1 MNIKTFQSKR
11 KVTWN
16 QIRYILIGFNSFLF
30 WVWAADSRAD
40 AAGIPFTTLFNAA
53 ALQTGTFVTL
63 TGAPP
68 AIGLMIAGFMAF
80 IPWIVLILVGAVV
93 AWQTYEAYK
102 EYQRENLSGAVKP
115 ALNIIVLLVFVFIA
129 DRATSYLATGV

>member
-1 MNIKTFQSKR
+1 MNIKIFQSKS
-11 KVTWN
+11 KISWN
-16 QIRYILIGFNSFLF
+16 QIRYILISFNSFLF
-30 WVWAADSRAD
+30 WGWAASSRAD

-53 ALQTGTFVTL
+53 ADQTKTFVGL
-63 TGAPP
+63 TGAPQQ
-68 AIGLMIAGFMAF
+68 IGDMIGGFMTF
-80 IPWIVLILVGAVV
+80 IPWIVLILVGSIV

-129 DRATSYLATGV
+129 DRATSYLATGN

>member
-1 MNIKTFQSKR
+1 MNIKIFPSKS

-16 QIRYILIGFNSFLF
+16 QIRYILISFNSFLF
-30 WVWAADSRAD
+30 WGWAGSSRAD

-53 ALQTGTFVTL
+53 ATKTSDFVTL
-63 TGAPP
+63 TGAPTQ
-68 AIGLMIAGFMAF
+68 IGAMIAGFMTF
-80 IPWIVLILVGAVV
+80 IPWIVLILVGSII

-129 DRATSYLATGV
+129 DRATSYLATGN